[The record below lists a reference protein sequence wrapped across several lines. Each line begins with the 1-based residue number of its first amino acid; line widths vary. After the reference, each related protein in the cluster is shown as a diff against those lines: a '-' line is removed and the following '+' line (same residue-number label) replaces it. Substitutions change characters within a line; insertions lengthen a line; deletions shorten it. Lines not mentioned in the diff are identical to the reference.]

1 MQKLGTPIT
10 SRIHIGRF
18 ELRVG
23 ALSQAGLLLPS
34 HSMGILDK
42 VDMNFAKSTMSR
54 KAGFPQDIV
63 ASEITE
69 QTMTLTATC
78 GEMSKRNIK
87 LLANTGLAD
96 YDTVPNEV
104 NSVVTTSDISAGAE
118 SITFSAD
125 GASSQYYIAQQ
136 DVAGAT
142 AAKAIND
149 LAYAVSGATSIYMS
163 SVVYKAADAVT
174 RAGAAQIQ
182 YHAGLVDAAAIV
194 NTASNVAGAT
204 DDFVYSVLAK
214 ANTVLAG
221 ISNTATSA
229 AADTYRDSADAL
241 RDAIAASANLAAVQ
255 SDANT
260 AASGAGS
267 TTGAY
272 KLNTFVQEVAAL
284 AGGTPTAA
292 NMRSLVGQIVAAL
305 DSIVLYSPSGAVASD
320 TRTAYKLGVTK
331 MVAVM
336 LAAKDQAATAAQ
348 MKTLTDLIVSSE
360 ADSINDF
367 FNTGFSR
374 ISAIATASA
383 NASLTI
389 AQAKAAVDAEVTRL
403 GTVSAEAIAAT
414 NVPYIIYDAGDPA
427 NLSVIEFSSAS
438 IVGSN
443 IVCQIADPT
452 KFVSNFAAGADV
464 RVYKPAVLKG
474 GNDAAVSYFSL
485 RLIRLD
491 AKTKQPNVYDFWK
504 ASINDSTNLSL
515 NNTDFTNFDVAF
527 TVMRPVPQ
535 DYLLVGSDLF
545 HQRAAIQ
552 EAPMYRLLEI
562 ADI

>member
-78 GEMSKRNIK
+78 GETSKRNIT

-96 YDTVPNEV
+96 YDTIPNGV
-104 NSVVTTSDISAGAE
+104 NSVVSTADISAGAE
-118 SITFSAD
+118 TISFSSD
-125 GASSQYYIAQQ
+125 GVGSQYYIAQQ

-174 RAGAAQIQ
+174 RAGAAQVQ

-194 NTASNVAGAT
+194 NTASNVSGAT

-221 ISNTATSA
+221 ISNTAASA

-241 RDAIAASANLAAVQ
+241 RDAIATSANLAAVQ
-255 SDANT
+255 TDA
-260 AASGAGS
+260 AAAAGAGT
-267 TTGAY
+267 TTGSY

-305 DSIVLYSPSGAVASD
+305 DFIVFYSPTGAVASD
-320 TRTAYKLGVTK
+320 TRTAYKLGITK

-403 GTVSAEAIAAT
+403 STVAAAAIAAT

-427 NLSVIEFSSAS
+427 NLSVIEFSSAG

-443 IVCQIADPT
+443 IVCQIADPS
-452 KFVSNFAAGADV
+452 KFISNFAAGADV
-464 RVYKPAVLKG
+464 RVYRPAVLKG

-535 DYLLVGSDLF
+535 DYLLTTSDLY

-552 EAPMYRLLEI
+552 EAPMYRMLEI